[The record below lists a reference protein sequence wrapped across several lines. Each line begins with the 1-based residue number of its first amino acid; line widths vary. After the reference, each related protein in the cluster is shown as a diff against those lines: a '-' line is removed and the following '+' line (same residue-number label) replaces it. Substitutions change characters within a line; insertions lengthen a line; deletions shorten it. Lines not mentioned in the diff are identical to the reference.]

1 LKFCGQAREREEEQL
16 VVLLLGKEAIQ
27 LTNLHAGYNVILQR
41 GTLVQRISSAE
52 DEGKSFQGG

>member
-27 LTNLHAGYNVILQR
+27 LTNLHASYNVILQR
-41 GTLVQRISSAE
+41 GTLVQRISSIE
-52 DEGKSFQGG
+52 FS